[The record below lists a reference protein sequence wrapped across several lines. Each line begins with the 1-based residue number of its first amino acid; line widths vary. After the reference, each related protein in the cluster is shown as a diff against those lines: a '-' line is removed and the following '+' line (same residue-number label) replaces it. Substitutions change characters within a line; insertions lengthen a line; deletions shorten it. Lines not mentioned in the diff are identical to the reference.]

1 MKKISYKKI
10 LLIVLLMVIIVSIS
24 TVSFASL
31 VQITPIIGVGGVQ
44 IQGIASII
52 IGIIQVIAM
61 AVAAVILVV
70 LAIKYMTAA
79 PGEKAEVKKGMTIY
93 VIGALILFAGSGI
106 LGLIQSFGNDVNN
119 TVKTETKPGTS
130 WFKTIFGI
138 GQ

>member
-1 MKKISYKKI
+1 MKKVSYKKI
-10 LLIVLLMVIIVSIS
+10 LFFVMLIVLIIGIS
-24 TVSFASL
+24 SVSFAAL
-31 VQITPIIGVGGVQ
+31 VEVPSNVKPSQDIVKVSNILIGT
-44 IQGIASII
+44 
-52 IGIIQVIAM
+52 IQVV
-61 AVAAVILVV
+61 AVAIAIVMLVV

>member
-1 MKKISYKKI
+1 MKRVSYKKI
-10 LLIVLLMVIIVSIS
+10 LFFVMLIVLIIGIS
-24 TVSFASL
+24 SVSFAGL
-31 VQITPIIGVGGVQ
+31 VTVTPNVKPSQDIVKVSSILIG
-44 IQGIASII
+44 A
-52 IGIIQVIAM
+52 IQVIA
-61 AVAAVILVV
+61 VAIAIVMLVV

-93 VIGALILFAGSGI
+93 IIGALILFAGSGI